1 MKEQDLE
8 ITDDLLLR
16 YCEGDVSEQE
26 RVLIEEWV
34 ALSDENKQIAKQI
47 YTIHVA
53 TDTIEI
59 LNKVDTEK
67 ALEKVNN
74 KMLGKKKVLWWE
86 WVQRVAAVLLIPL
99 LIAYCVSYFSPTKEQ
114 RAQMI
119 EIKTN
124 PGMLTSV
131 VLPDSSVVI
140 LNSESSLV
148 YPSSFNGETRNV
160 TLKGEAYFCVAKDQ
174 NKRFIVNAP
183 GNTQIRVYGTSFNV
197 EAYPEEG
204 VVNATLVC
212 GKVSFVSGGRQ
223 EVIMKPGQKAK
234 YNISNGSVTLG
245 KTFVDGDIAWK
256 DGKLIFRDTP
266 FDEVLKSL
274 SKRYNVD
281 FVIKRDKLHEYS
293 FTGVFEHQRLSRI
306 LEYFRISSNIKF
318 RYMNESNRDINREK
332 EKIEVY

>member
-1 MKEQDLE
+1 MEEQNLN

-16 YCEGDVSEQE
+16 YCEGNVSEQE
-26 RVLIEEWV
+26 RVEVEKWIMQ
-34 ALSDENKQIAKQI
+34 SDENRRIAKQI
-47 YTIHVA
+47 YTIHLA
-53 TDTIEI
+53 TDTAET
-59 LNKVDTEK
+59 LHKVDTEK
-67 ALEKVNN
+67 ALEKVSN
-74 KMLGKKKVLWWE
+74 MMIGKKRVIWWE

-99 LIAYCVSYFSPTKEQ
+99 FIAYCISYFGSEQ
-114 RAQMI
+114 KHVQMI

-148 YPSSFNGETRNV
+148 YPSSFDGETRNV
-160 TLKGEAYFCVAKDQ
+160 ILKGEAYFCVAKD
-174 NKRFIVNAP
+174 KKKIFIVNAP

-197 EAYPEEG
+197 EAYPDEG
-204 VVNATLVC
+204 VVNTTLVC
-212 GKVSFVSGGRQ
+212 GKVSFVSRGRQ

-234 YNISNGSVTLG
+234 YNIDNGSVILG
-245 KTFVDGDIAWK
+245 NTFVDGDIAWK

-281 FVIKRDKLHEYS
+281 FVIKRGKLHEYS

-318 RYMNESNRDINREK
+318 KYVNESNRDINREK